1 MELIAYAAGERTP
14 FVSWYESLNNR
25 AADRVAQALDKMRKG
40 IASGLKSV
48 GGGVFE
54 YRVDFGPGYRIY
66 IGRDGDYVLILL
78 GGRVQA
84 TPTARHHRGQT
95 ALATPQAMETEGGL
109 IMSGSRDFFEETVHP
124 RLRNSA
130 EFRQVWLL
138 ERVENL
144 RTGDAA
150 TAKSMLTHYA
160 AAIGFDEAADAA
172 GADPDA
178 LRRTLDPDGDAPDA
192 DVLAVIKALRERE
205 EASALAVPAGAQP

>member
-1 MELIAYAAGERTP
+1 
-14 FVSWYESLNNR
+14 
-25 AADRVAQALDKMRKG
+25 
-40 IASGLKSV
+40 
-48 GGGVFE
+48 
-54 YRVDFGPGYRIY
+54 
-66 IGRDGDYVLILL
+66 
-78 GGRVQA
+78 
-84 TPTARHHRGQT
+84 
-95 ALATPQAMETEGGL
+95 
-109 IMSGSRDFFEETVHP
+109 MSGSRDFFEETVHP

-192 DVLAVIKALRERE
+192 DVLAVIEALRERE